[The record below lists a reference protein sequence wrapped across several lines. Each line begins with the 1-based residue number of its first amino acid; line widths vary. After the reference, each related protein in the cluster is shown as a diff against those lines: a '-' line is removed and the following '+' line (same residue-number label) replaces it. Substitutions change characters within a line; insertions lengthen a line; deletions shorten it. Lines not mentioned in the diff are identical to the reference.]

1 MKEFIHLMNAHH
13 NTVESVFILVAIAAT
28 GMLISYLVSKIIV
41 KILD

>member
-1 MKEFIHLMNAHH
+1 MKEFIHLLNTHH

-28 GMLISYLVSKIIV
+28 GMLVSYFMSKIIV